1 MRAEILLR
9 STIVKHA
16 ASRTCPACPCACD
29 FHANFEGDVEPEPT
43 YLMGASEAAAAGVRT
58 PAMAAIAESR

>member
-9 STIVKHA
+9 STILKHA
-16 ASRTCPACPCACD
+16 ASPTRPACPCACD
-29 FHANFEGDVEPEPT
+29 FHANLKVDVEPEQA
-43 YLMGASEAAAAGVRT
+43 YLMGASTAAAGVRT